1 MTGELIVLTG
11 PPGAGKST
19 VAELV
24 ATDAERLTVHL
35 LTDQFYTAI
44 RTGFV
49 PPYLPGSADQN
60 DVVVDVMVGA
70 ATTYARGGYD
80 VVVDGVVGLHYV
92 PPFRAAAEQAG
103 LVLSYVVLRPDLE
116 TTLGRDRDRGGDSLK
131 DAGAITGLH
140 EMFADLG
147 ELESHVMDT
156 SGLDAAATADEVR
169 RAVSSQRFR
178 LVG

>member
-19 VAELV
+19 VAALV
-24 ATDAERLTVHL
+24 ATDAARRTVHL

-60 DVVVDVMVGA
+60 DVVVDVIVAA

-80 VVVDGVVGLHYV
+80 VVVDGVIGLHYV
-92 PPFRAAAEQAG
+92 PPFRAAAEQNG
-103 LVLSYVVLRPDLE
+103 LALSYVVLRPDLE
-116 TTLGRDRDRGGDSLK
+116 VTLARARDRGGDSLK
-131 DAGAITGLH
+131 DAEAITGLH
-140 EMFADLG
+140 KFFADLG
-147 ELESHVMDT
+147 ELESHAIDT
-156 SGLDAAATADEVR
+156 SELDVHLTADEVR
-169 RAVSSQRFR
+169 RAVSSRSFR